1 MSGALKV
8 RGLSVSPGDG
18 DQVLN
23 RVDLSV
29 GAGSRLVVAG
39 PSGAG
44 KTTLLR
50 AIAGLETP
58 GEGTVELGDRALDDV
73 PAHLRRIAMVF
84 QEPRLLPHLSVLD
97 NVALPMRASGADRQS
112 RRNAAAGLLD
122 EVGLDGMAERGVAG
136 LSGGEQQRVSLA
148 RALCGDP
155 ELLLLDEPLAAL
167 DPNRREGLRELI
179 VAIQEQRGLTTVLVT
194 HDRSEAAEV
203 GDSIALM
210 IAGRI
215 EQQDEPEAL
224 FERPASV
231 AVARFFGTRNL
242 IEIDGEGA
250 GLWAIRPEHVV
261 LGSGHHE
268 GRVVEVAYRGSY
280 LRVLIEW
287 RGMRIEAHPQTASTP
302 SVGEAIRFDL
312 PEQALWRIPG
322 NGST

>member
-1 MSGALKV
+1 MSGALEV
-8 RGLSVSPGDG
+8 RGLSVSPGGRDR
-18 DQVLN
+18 VLD
-23 RVDLSV
+23 RIDLSV

-50 AIAGLETP
+50 AIAGLEPP
-58 GEGTVELGDRALDDV
+58 GEGTIELDGRSLDGL
-73 PAHLRRIAMVF
+73 PAHDRQIAMVF
-84 QEPRLLPHLSVLD
+84 QEPRLLPHLTVLD

-112 RRNAAAGLLD
+112 RRGAAAGLLE
-122 EVGLDGMAERGVAG
+122 EVGLEGMAERGVAG

-210 IAGRI
+210 IKGRI
-215 EQQDEPEAL
+215 EQQDEPSAL
-224 FERPASV
+224 FERPATV
-231 AVARFFGTRNL
+231 AVAGFFGTRNL
-242 IEIDGEGA
+242 IDLDGDGA
-250 GLWAIRPEHVV
+250 GLWAIRPERVV
-261 LGSGHHE
+261 LGSGQNE
-268 GRVVEVAYRGSY
+268 GRVVEVSYRGSY
-280 LRVLIEW
+280 LRVLVEW
-287 RGMRIEAHPQTASTP
+287 RGRQIEAHSQTTSAP
-302 SVGEAIRFDL
+302 SVGQQIRFDL
-312 PEQALWRIPG
+312 PERALWRIPG
-322 NGST
+322 D